1 MRTFHFSL
9 AAVLALAIAFPSLAA
24 EKPRA
29 TQSNPSTQAKKV
41 WTNEDMDELRAR
53 GLITTFNPAIE
64 MIIPT
69 PTVAPGPA
77 TFASKTEDPAW
88 YADQAYILQAELD
101 RREAALREAQA
112 NLALA
117 EQRITQPGIAMD
129 KDNVGVTPLAGIAIL
144 EAQVREVQ
152 DQLDE
157 LSDLARRNNIPPGD
171 LRG

>member
-9 AAVLALAIAFPSLAA
+9 VAVLALAIAFPSLAA

-29 TQSNPSTQAKKV
+29 AQTNPSTQTKKV

-64 MIIPT
+64 ILIPT
-69 PTVAPGPA
+69 PTVAPESA
-77 TFASKTEDPAW
+77 TFAAKTEDPAW
-88 YADQAYILQAELD
+88 YAEQAFILQLELD
-101 RREAALREAQA
+101 KREAALREAQK

-117 EQRITQPGIAMD
+117 EQRITQPGIDMYR
-129 KDNVGVTPLAGIAIL
+129 DNVGVTPLAGIAIL

-157 LSDLARRNNIPPGD
+157 LSDLARHNNIPPGD
-171 LRG
+171 LRS

>member
-9 AAVLALAIAFPSLAA
+9 VAVLALAIAFPSFAA

-69 PTVAPGPA
+69 PTVAPEPA
-77 TFASKTEDPAW
+77 RFASKTEDPPW
-88 YADQAYILQAELD
+88 YPEHAFILHLD
-101 RREAALREAQA
+101 LDKREAPLPQPQQ
-112 NLALA
+112 NL
-117 EQRITQPGIAMD
+117 
-129 KDNVGVTPLAGIAIL
+129 PLPHHL
-144 EAQVREVQ
+144 T
-152 DQLDE
+152 
-157 LSDLARRNNIPPGD
+157 
-171 LRG
+171 